1 MAQPARQSAR
11 PSRHEHLDIPDL
23 RILPVEALVLHEHA
37 DEKRVA
43 RLAAR
48 LRTDGYLKNPP
59 IVAPMPGSDRY
70 VVLDGAN
77 RTSAVQLMG
86 CPHVVAQVVEY
97 APPHVQLTT
106 WYHLIAGREPKTFL
120 EEIRAVKGLKA
131 QPVPFTLARTML
143 ASRSILSYLVLPPRE
158 DRSKSE
164 VYMLG
169 DTEGDNQQGLQNSTV
184 LLNAM
189 VDTYK
194 SDPQVA
200 IHRVN
205 TDELDELMDYYDD
218 VSGLVVFP
226 PYSPEDILKLAEAG
240 TKVPTGITRHII
252 SHRALRINIPTNML
266 SSSDSLEEKN
276 AWLHE
281 QLKRKLAANEIRLY
295 QESTYL
301 FDE

>member
-1 MAQPARQSAR
+1 MTQQARQSAR
-11 PSRHEHLDIPDL
+11 PSRGEHLDIPDL
-23 RILPVEALVLHEHA
+23 RILPIEATVLHEHA

-48 LRTDGYLKNPP
+48 LEADGYLKNPP
-59 IVAPMPGSDRY
+59 IVAPIPDTDRY

-77 RTSAVQLMG
+77 RTSAVQLLG
-86 CPHVVAQVVEY
+86 YPHVVAQVVDY
-97 APPHVQLTT
+97 TPPHVHLTT
-106 WYHLIAGREPKTFL
+106 WHHLITGREPSAFL
-120 EEIRAVKGLKA
+120 DGIRTVRGLKVDLA
-131 QPVPFTLARTML
+131 PFDVARSKLA
-143 ASRSILSYLVLPPRE
+143 ARSILSYIVVPANQGRT
-158 DRSKSE
+158 RSE
-164 VYMLG
+164 AYVLG
-169 DTEGDNQQGLQNSTV
+169 DTERDNQQGLQDSTT

-205 TDELDELMDYYDD
+205 TDKLDELMDYYDV

-226 PYSPEDILKLAEAG
+226 PYSPDDILRLAEAG

-252 SHRALRINIPTNML
+252 SHRALRINLPTEIL

-276 AWLHE
+276 EWLHN

>member
-1 MAQPARQSAR
+1 MTQQANNTARSMR
-11 PSRHEHLDIPDL
+11 GEHLDIPDL
-23 RILPVEALVLHEHA
+23 RILPVEDLVLHEYA

-48 LRTDGYLKNPP
+48 LQSDAYLKNPP
-59 IVAPMPGSDRY
+59 IVAPIPGTERY

-77 RTSAVQLMG
+77 RTSAVQRLG
-86 CPHVVAQVVEY
+86 FPHIVAQVVEY
-97 APPHVQLTT
+97 NSPHVHLTT
-106 WYHLIAGREPKTFL
+106 WYHLITGKEPAMFL
-120 EEIRAVKGLKA
+120 SEIRDVRGLKA
-131 QPVPFTLARTML
+131 QPVPLDAARTRL
-143 ASRSILSYLVLPPRE
+143 AGRSVLSYMVIPARE
-158 DRSKSE
+158 ERDRPE
-164 VYMLG
+164 VYTLG
-169 DTEGDNQQGLQNSTV
+169 DTEGDNQQGLQNSTA

-194 SDPQVA
+194 SNPHVA

-205 TDELDELMDYYDD
+205 TDELDDLMDYYDE

-226 PYSPEDILKLAEAG
+226 AYKPVDILKLAEAG

-252 SHRALRINIPTNML
+252 SNRALRINMPTELL
-266 SSSDSLEEKN
+266 SRDSTLEEKN

-281 QLKRKLAANEIRLY
+281 QIKRKLASNEIRLY